1 MRSGDAAV
9 RVSACSCAALGLWR
23 HAIPAPLCTAWF
35 RWILQETM
43 MRCNTSANLHSVF
56 PADFT
61 GNNDHAWKQ
70 YFQPQ
75 FHTSYAHN
83 TFNLLLNMVLAVM
96 TCWANLT
103 RLLKRVRE
111 MGGVS
116 GGALAIA
123 IPTRTKLWDYAQL
136 AEMQSNALFTFL
148 NFSTKLP
155 AC

>member
-1 MRSGDAAV
+1 
-9 RVSACSCAALGLWR
+9 
-23 HAIPAPLCTAWF
+23 
-35 RWILQETM
+35 

-83 TFNLLLNMVLAVM
+83 TFNLLSNIVLAVK

-111 MGGVS
+111 KRGVRGGHLLS
-116 GGALAIA
+116 AFSHA
-123 IPTRTKLWDYAQL
+123 PNF
-136 AEMQSNALFTFL
+136 EMMLT
-148 NFSTKLP
+148 
-155 AC
+155 C